1 MKKKKKKS
9 TVKSAIG
16 NLEFDGAICELL
28 VAPDG
33 GISDT
38 RLWILCMMR

>member
-1 MKKKKKKS
+1 MKKKKS

-16 NLEFDGAICELL
+16 NLESEVDGAICELL

-33 GISDT
+33 GINNT
-38 RLWILCMMR
+38 RLWILRMMQ